1 MPEALLSIEELVV
14 DYGRIRALKGIS
26 LSVGQGELVAVIGS
40 NGAGKTTM
48 MKTISG
54 LLKPTSGRVLFD
66 GKPLSGVPAHRVVKL
81 GVAQVPEGRRV
92 FAQQSVRDNLV
103 LGAFLRL
110 RGGQKREVAE
120 DTERMF
126 SIFPRLRE
134 RQDQLAGTLSG
145 GEQQMLA
152 IARALLSRPKLLL
165 LDEPSMGLA
174 PVIIDE
180 VFALIERLKAA
191 RDTTLLLVEQ
201 LAFRALE
208 VADRAY
214 VIEQGSI
221 KFGRLGQGTARQPV
235 GPAGLPRRRC
245 HALKS
250 ASPRSDDFVAR
261 FASLL
266 ARGLDR
272 GIAPQASKVDPS
284 LTRRGNAPSAFSTS
298 RQLESTLRLAAM
310 APLRSRDLRPSVVAR
325 GLTSAAARWPRRSRP
340 CRGHAS

>member
-1 MPEALLSIEELVV
+1 MEQPLLVVENLVV
-14 DYGRIRALKGIS
+14 DYGKIRALKGIS
-26 LSVGQGELVAVIGS
+26 LTVGQGELVAVIGS

-54 LLKPTSGRVLFD
+54 LLRPTSGQVVFA
-66 GKPLSGVPAHRVVKL
+66 GKSLSGVPPHQVVKL

-110 RGGQKREVAE
+110 RAGKKQEVEE

-152 IARALLSRPKLLL
+152 IARALLSRPTLLL

-180 VFALIERLKAA
+180 VFALIERLKAQ

-214 VIEQGSI
+214 VIEQGTI
-221 KFGRLGQGTARQPV
+221 KLSGTA
-235 GPAGLPRRRC
+235 
-245 HALKS
+245 KE
-250 ASPRSDDFVAR
+250 
-261 FASLL
+261 LL
-266 ARGLDR
+266 ADTQVQHAYLG
-272 GIAPQASKVDPS
+272 
-284 LTRRGNAPSAFSTS
+284 
-298 RQLESTLRLAAM
+298 
-310 APLRSRDLRPSVVAR
+310 
-325 GLTSAAARWPRRSRP
+325 AAA
-340 CRGHAS
+340 H